1 MNNNNDAVKSAVQR
15 VNEMSNNNANRNFQ
29 KYDNYKAKVD
39 AIVTLEDVDNINKL
53 VSGAENLAVA
63 INKSLKGLEDS
74 SKEYKQ
80 MSELYNTIVSSAK
93 DLSDEN
99 NDAAKNAKI
108 IVELYKSMQKSQG
121 SMSKQATIAAKE
133 FLDANQ
139 EALDIANEFKTIM
152 GKSSETFGKN
162 LKNNLVQ
169 VKDELR
175 NIANAFNLQKLV
187 TGGLGVE
194 DLRKMQSNVQISM
207 NLDQSGFMG
216 VQSELLA
223 QNRQIAEQTGEMYL
237 SFNDAVSYMSNIQ
250 EYNVKNYSQMTAMYK
265 QIATGTKYLN
275 LTNSNIGS
283 LVKAT
288 NAIADDQFMTRQMAL
303 LSALGS
309 DNTVAENTSDLADYM
324 GANAAK
330 VSARY
335 SNSDDML
342 RDAMGIK
349 STADALFGNES
360 SLVDN
365 LMAEIMG
372 KSDFSQL
379 SEGTKR
385 LLEYTGQASNVMQQ
399 MRSGNVDFNNI
410 VSGVLSGTGNLNQ
423 YQRTTLENFGLDS
436 WVTLGG
442 SYTNNQDEFFNLLN
456 KQNDILGNIDLTNEE
471 ELQRYIDEQAEM
483 ADTRTGYEKFMDGF
497 ANQLGLQNQNWTTIL
512 GFTQGI
518 SAMLGALSGFISGA
532 QLLNLIAIRNN
543 TALSAGKSTLGGN
556 LLGKFKGLGTSIN
569 GVVSG
574 LSIGNAKGWAALGGA
589 GLVAGGTIAGI
600 NDAIKMKDAGWR
612 DWEGGGALRGA
623 LLGTGASNHSS
634 EENTK
639 STLGNTAKWAAI
651 GAGIGTFI
659 APGVGTALGSL
670 AGGVAGLVGGLI
682 GNTIEDN
689 TRAVE
694 ENSKVIGKSNDSI
707 VNNSG
712 IGHLIN
718 GTKPTGAAG
727 AVTYGVSSG
736 STPNTGGKGA
746 GYPWSVTSPFGPRTL
761 DNGDSSYHNG
771 MDFGIPTGTP
781 IGAPIAGKII
791 SVSIDPRNTY
801 PRGPKSAGSGI
812 YMTGDNGVTYQFWH
826 LSDVGVKKGQSVT
839 PGQTI
844 GLSGNTGYSTGA
856 HLHFGTKLGGSW
868 VNPSSYITES
878 LFKASGYAWSP
889 ELGVDTS
896 EATSEFNPVSDY
908 TNISREAVF
917 STNGV
922 SSNGKGATSEK
933 ESNTDGL
940 ATSADIDRLIEVIKT
955 LNQNQN
961 DQKDFLRALAGK
973 NTFTYSM

>member
-1 MNNNNDAVKSAVQR
+1 MNNNEAVKSAVQR

-53 VSGAENLAVA
+53 VTGAESLAAA

-80 MSELYNTIVSSAK
+80 MSELYNTLVSSAK

-99 NDAAKNAKI
+99 NDASKNAKI
-108 IVELYKSMQKSQG
+108 IVDLYKQMQKSQG
-121 SMSKQATIAAKE
+121 SMSKQATVAAKE

-139 EALDIANEFKTIM
+139 DALDIANEFKSIM
-152 GKSSETFGKN
+152 SKSSETFGKN

-187 TGGLGVE
+187 TGGLGIE

-283 LVKAT
+283 LVRAT

-303 LSALGS
+303 IAALGS
-309 DNTVAENTSDLADYM
+309 DSTVAENSSDLADYM
-324 GANAAK
+324 GANATA
-330 VSARY
+330 VNARY

-379 SEGTKR
+379 SEGTKM
-385 LLEYTGQASNVMQQ
+385 LLAYTGQATNVMQQ

-442 SYTNNQDEFFNLLN
+442 SYTNNQGEFYDLLN

-471 ELQRYIDEQAEM
+471 ELKRYIDEQAEM

-497 ANQLGLQNQNWTTIL
+497 ANQLGLQNQNWTSIL

-518 SAMLGALSGFISGA
+518 SAMLSALSGFISGA

-543 TALSAGKSTLGGN
+543 TAISAGKSTLGGN
-556 LLGKFKGLGTSIN
+556 LLGKFKGLGSSIS
-569 GVVSG
+569 GAVSG
-574 LSIGNAKGWAALGGA
+574 LSIGNATGWAALGGA
-589 GLVAGGTIAGI
+589 GLIAGGTIAGI
-600 NDAIKMKDAGWR
+600 NDAIKMQGSTGNGWLA
-612 DWEGGGALRGA
+612 DGARG
-623 LLGTGASNHSS
+623 LFLGTGASNHTK
-634 EENTK
+634 EENTG

-659 APGVGTALGSL
+659 APGVGTAIGGLV
-670 AGGVAGLVGGLI
+670 GGVAGLVGGLI

-689 TRAVE
+689 TKAVE

-712 IGHLIN
+712 IGYLLN

-727 AVTYGVSSG
+727 DVTYGVGSG

-746 GYPWSVTSPFGPRTL
+746 GYPWVVTSPFGNRTL
-761 DNGDSSYHNG
+761 DNGDNSFHNG

-781 IGAPIAGKII
+781 IGAPVGGKIS

-801 PRGPKSAGSGI
+801 PKGPKSAGSGI
-812 YMTGDNGVTYQFWH
+812 FMVGDNGVTYQFWH

-868 VNPSSYITES
+868 VNPSSYVTES
-878 LFKASGYAWSP
+878 LFSASGYAWTP
-889 ELGVDTS
+889 ELGIDTS
-896 EATSEFNPVSDY
+896 QATSGVSAVSDY
-908 TNISREAVF
+908 SNISREAVF
-917 STNGV
+917 STTGV

-933 ESNTDGL
+933 ESSTEGL
-940 ATSADIDRLIEVIKT
+940 ATSADIDRLIEVIQT

-973 NTFTYSM
+973 NTFTYNM